1 MDPDIHIKPDPDL
14 STNTVSPTLGTV
26 SQTRA
31 NFRLMLQKQQLE
43 NEKLVQQNKNQGNQ
57 PNFSQSFT
65 PQELNFFPENSPSL
79 SFGGSSLGGGS
90 LGGGSLGGGSLG
102 GGSSLGSSPATNKP
116 HYTDISNVPS
126 SVLKVCNFPNFD
138 LK

>member
-1 MDPDIHIKPDPDL
+1 MDPDIQIKPDPDL
-14 STNTVSPTLGTV
+14 SANTVSPTLGTV

-43 NEKLVQQNKNQGNQ
+43 NEKLAQQNKNQGNQ
-57 PNFSQSFT
+57 PSFSQSFT

-79 SFGGSSLGGGS
+79 SFGGS
-90 LGGGSLGGGSLG
+90 SLGGGSLG

-126 SVLKVCNFPNFD
+126 SVLKVCYFPNFG
-138 LK
+138 